1 MKAIV
6 NTGPNRLEWLDLP
19 LPQPG
24 PGQVR
29 IRTGACGICATDLQM
44 IAGWQ
49 RTPFPAIPGHEWSG
63 RVDAVG
69 PDVGADWVGRSVV
82 ADNVLADGGEVG
94 FEHTGG
100 YASYFLTEAACLRAL
115 PDAFPLPAATLIEPL
130 AVCVRG
136 MRRLAVE
143 DHRAAL
149 VVGDGPIGLL
159 MSSLLR
165 LARVERIVL
174 VGGRPARLQ
183 LARELGAEAVLN
195 YHEAKADLT
204 RAALA
209 LVPGGAPNV
218 VEASG
223 TEAGIRLALAS
234 AAPGARVLVL
244 GDYADRRADFP
255 WNMLLHR
262 QLRLIGSN
270 ASAGAW
276 DEAVHLAAIAAVPLQ
291 RLVSRT
297 VPAAAFAAGIDLVR
311 NSRDAVKVVLTW
323 A

>member
-1 MKAIV
+1 
-6 NTGPNRLEWLDLP
+6 
-19 LPQPG
+19 
-24 PGQVR
+24 
-29 IRTGACGICATDLQM
+29 
-44 IAGWQ
+44 
-49 RTPFPAIPGHEWSG
+49 
-63 RVDAVG
+63 
-69 PDVGADWVGRSVV
+69 
-82 ADNVLADGGEVG
+82 
-94 FEHTGG
+94 
-100 YASYFLTEAACLRAL
+100 
-115 PDAFPLPAATLIEPL
+115 
-130 AVCVRG
+130 

-276 DEAVHLAAIAAVPLQ
+276 DEAVRLAAGADGRPPLPLDV
-291 RLVSRT
+291 LVTHR
-297 VPAAAFAAGIDLVR
+297 VPAERFADGLALVR
-311 NSRDAVKVVLTW
+311 DRGSGALKVVLEW
-323 A
+323 EGA